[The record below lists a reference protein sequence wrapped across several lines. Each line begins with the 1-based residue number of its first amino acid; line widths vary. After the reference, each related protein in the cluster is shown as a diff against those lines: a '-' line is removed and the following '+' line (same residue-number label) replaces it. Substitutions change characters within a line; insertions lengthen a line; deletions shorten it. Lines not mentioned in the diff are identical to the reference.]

1 MSPEAY
7 ARSGMY
13 AALSLAFRPPQAAPD
28 DRENGSLADL
38 LLQTAGELDS
48 GLNALAEKA
57 VDALHV
63 EAGQNGEALR
73 ALEIAYNRLF
83 VGPGRPLAPPYESLY
98 RDPGGLVMGPSAQAV
113 QACYAEAGIA
123 LGPDYHDLPDH
134 VAAELGFMAYLTVEE
149 AEAEDG
155 QAGRWRERQ
164 SAFLRQHLAAW
175 LPAFCER
182 VRAAGQHPFY
192 PAVADLAQAFVS
204 WDCAR
209 LSIHRGAEDE

>member
-1 MSPEAY
+1 MSLETL

-13 AALSLAFRPPQAAPD
+13 AALSKAFRPPKAAPD
-28 DRENGSLADL
+28 GEEDITLVD
-38 LLQTAGELDS
+38 LLQTAGDLDG

-57 VDALHV
+57 IDALHV
-63 EAGQNGEALR
+63 KAGQDGEALR
-73 ALEIAYNRLF
+73 TLEIAYNRLF
-83 VGPGRPLAPPYESLY
+83 VGPRRPLAPPYESLY

-113 QACYAEAGIA
+113 QACYTEAGIA
-123 LGPDYHDLPDH
+123 LTPDYRDLPDH
-134 VAAELGFMAYLTVEE
+134 VAVELGFMAYLAAEE
-149 AEAEDG
+149 AEAEG
-155 QAGRWRERQ
+155 EQAGRWRERQ

-182 VRAAGQHPFY
+182 VRAASQHPFY
-192 PAVADLAQAFVS
+192 LAVADLAQAFMN